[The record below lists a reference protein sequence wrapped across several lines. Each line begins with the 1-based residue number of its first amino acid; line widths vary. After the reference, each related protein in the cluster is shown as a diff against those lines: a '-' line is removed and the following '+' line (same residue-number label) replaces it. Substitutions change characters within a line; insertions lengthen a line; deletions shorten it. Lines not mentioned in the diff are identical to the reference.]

1 MGLAVLQVQS
11 NWLAATL
18 LVAVRLAAATALV
31 PVFGTTR
38 IPAPARVLAVLAL
51 SALLVLAI
59 GVPPVMP
66 TSLLGLTVAMAAE
79 ALVGA
84 AFALGFAAAYGAAD
98 FAGRTLDTQIGFS
111 AAAILNPATQALTP
125 LLGSLMGLL
134 VLAVF
139 LSMDGHLLLLRALSL
154 SLLTTPPGV
163 FAGDFDWPALWRQSG
178 LTFSFGLALAAP
190 LMFLLML
197 SDIALA
203 VLARSMP
210 QLNVFMVGF
219 AVKVVLGLM
228 GLAYSVRFLE
238 AVIERLF
245 TRTFLYW
252 QQLAL

>member
-1 MGLAVLQVQS
+1 VLQVQA

-38 IPAPARVLAVLAL
+38 IPASARVLMVLAL
-51 SALLVLAI
+51 SALLVLAS
-59 GVPPVMP
+59 GVPKLMP
-66 TSLLGLTVAMAAE
+66 ASLLDLAVAMVAE
-79 ALVGA
+79 AMVGA

-111 AAAILNPATQALTP
+111 AAAILNPATQAFTP

-154 SLLTTPPGV
+154 SLLSTPPGV
-163 FAGDFDWPALWRQSG
+163 FGGEFDGWALWRQSG

-190 LMFLLML
+190 LMLLLLL
-197 SDIALA
+197 SDIALT

-210 QLNVFMVGF
+210 QLNVFMIGF
-219 AVKVVLGLM
+219 AVKVVLGLL

-238 AVIERLF
+238 SVIERLF
-245 TRTFLYW
+245 NRTFLYW
-252 QQLAL
+252 QQLAT